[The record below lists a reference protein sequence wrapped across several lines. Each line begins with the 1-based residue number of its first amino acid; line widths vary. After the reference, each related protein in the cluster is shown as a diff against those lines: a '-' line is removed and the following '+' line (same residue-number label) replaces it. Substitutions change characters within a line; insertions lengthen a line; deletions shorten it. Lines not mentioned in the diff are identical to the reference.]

1 MEVMCCFCEIIL
13 LFQDRDMFI
22 AGNSMTNFTDIIG
35 SHSCGLGKK
44 KKSCINKTK
53 EVK

>member
-1 MEVMCCFCEIIL
+1 MEVVCCFCEIIL

-22 AGNSMTNFTDIIG
+22 AGNSKWLILLIL
-35 SHSCGLGKK
+35 LGAIVVAWEK